1 MDNST
6 NLKKTSR
13 RILYAEDS
21 FQPIDPAATNDETVY
36 LWYRR
41 NITLTDASARS
52 ILNIRIRKANAFLF
66 FLNGQYISQ
75 FDAHNHNQG
84 ILNATIALDLSQF
97 KVNQQYLFEI
107 LSVTLG
113 IDNSIYIGD
122 FDYKGIVGHR
132 KSIWIHHGSR
142 VSIEL

>member
-1 MDNST
+1 MFVPLDNST

-75 FDAHNHNQG
+75 FDAHNHNQ
-84 ILNATIALDLSQF
+84 
-97 KVNQQYLFEI
+97 QYLFEI